1 MNDFFR
7 RRMLSTPFFV
17 SATGVALA
25 CAVFAGGSGHLRESA
40 AQAAGPKK
48 ASATRRPAP
57 PKSAAPR
64 TAATGSG
71 PVFVD
76 NTPLTDEQKIVHALN
91 RLGFG
96 PRPGD
101 VERVRQMGLNR
112 YVEQQLQPGAIDDAA
127 VENKLV
133 GFTAMNAAPRELTQ
147 SYAEAR
153 RKAVEMKKQMAAP
166 APGSEM
172 AATAS
177 TPGTL
182 PAAGDATAIRR
193 RLMRESEA
201 GGYQNLALV
210 AQANQQMQAAK
221 VVRAV
226 ESERQLNEVL
236 VDFWSNHFNI
246 DQRKNLCRFLKVVDE
261 REVIRPNV
269 LGKFRD
275 LLGASAHSP
284 AMLIYLDNAQSQVAQ
299 PVNPRLTRMLQERA
313 RRSGDPL
320 MQAAVAQRMP
330 APGQKTRG
338 GINENYAREIMELH
352 TLGVDGGYTQKDVQ
366 EVARCFTG
374 WGVDRGAGTFRF
386 NRRGHD
392 DGEKIVLGQ
401 VIPAGGGIKDGER
414 VLDILAA
421 HPSTAKFLSRQLCQ
435 RFVSDEPPAALV
447 NRCAQVWQKTDG
459 DLRAVVRAIVTS
471 PEFFSRAAYRQKIKS
486 PFEFAV
492 SSVRALGGN
501 VDFAGARQ
509 QMRMRAFKAGKGGG
523 GAQNALRQTLAGQ
536 VGVMGQPLFQYQA
549 PTGYSEDSRKWVS
562 SGALISRLN
571 FTLGLVSGK
580 VPEIRIESP
589 VAPDAKPADAL
600 NSLAERLLGGEMS
613 PATRAT
619 LLKQATAAPTAA
631 TSAANDATTTAMR
644 LTALILGSPEFQRR

>member
-1 MNDFFR
+1 MNDFSR
-7 RRMLSTPFFV
+7 RRGTPPAFSLFT
-17 SATGVALA
+17 AGVTVAA
-25 CAVFAGGSGHLRESA
+25 CALFVGNGHLRESA
-40 AQAAGPKK
+40 AEAAGPKK
-48 ASATRRPAP
+48 TSGAPRKSAP
-57 PKSAAPR
+57 PKPS
-64 TAATGSG
+64 TAARASNG

-76 NTPLTDEQKIVHALN
+76 NTPLTDEQKIIHVLD

-112 YVEQQLQPGAIDDAA
+112 YVEQQLQPTTMDDAA
-127 VENKLV
+127 VESKLA
-133 GFTAMNAAPRELTQ
+133 GFTAMHAAPQELTQ
-147 SYAEAR
+147 AYEEGRQKAR
-153 RKAVEMKKQMAAP
+153 EIKKRMASAQAGGGEMAAAGAP
-166 APGSEM
+166 GTMPGSENAM
-172 AATAS
+172 EAQRRMRG
-177 TPGTL
+177 GTGRGQ
-182 PAAGDATAIRR
+182 A
-193 RLMRESEA
+193 
-201 GGYQNLALV
+201 LALV
-210 AQANQQMQAAK
+210 VQANQQMQMAK
-221 VVRAV
+221 VARAV

-299 PVNPRLTRMLQERA
+299 PVNPRLTRMMQERA

-320 MQAAVAQRMP
+320 MQAAVAQKMP

-374 WGVDRGAGTFRF
+374 WGVDRQTGTFQF
-386 NRRGHD
+386 NRRRHD
-392 DGEKIVLGQ
+392 DGEKLVLGR
-401 VIPAGGGIKDGER
+401 VIPADGGIKDGEM
-414 VLDILAA
+414 VLDILAS

-447 NRCAQVWQKTDG
+447 SRCAQVWQKTNG
-459 DLRAVVRAIVTS
+459 DLREVVRTIVTS

-492 SSVRALGGN
+492 SSVRALGGT
-501 VDFAGARQ
+501 VDMAGGR
-509 QMRMRAFKAGKGGG
+509 RRIGRGMRAAAGGGGGKGGY
-523 GAQNALRQTLAGQ
+523 QNALRQTLAGQ
-536 VGVMGQPLFQYQA
+536 IATMGQPLYQYQA

-580 VPEIRIESP
+580 VPEIRI
-589 VAPDAKPADAL
+589 APPAAPNAAPADTL
-600 NSLAERLLGGEMS
+600 NVLADRLLGGEMS

-619 LLKQATAAPTAA
+619 LLKQATAAPTDAA
-631 TSAANDATTTAMR
+631 SPAQDTTTAMR
-644 LTALILGSPEFQRR
+644 LTALVLGSPEFQRR